1 MRASKLRDMSKE
13 DLLAEESAL
22 RERLFRLR
30 FQAATGQIESASKA
44 RAVRRDIARILTVLR
59 EAEMAQGKQ
68 QQ

>member
-1 MRASKLRDMSKE
+1 MKASKLRDMSRE

-30 FQAATGQIESASKA
+30 FQAAAGQIESASKA

-59 EAEMAQGKQ
+59 ETELAQGKQ
-68 QQ
+68 KQ